1 MSREETALRGQ
12 HKAEVKVNPFHDLI
26 AGGVAGSASVIVGHP
41 FDTIKVRLQLS
52 SAASQ
57 QTSSTT
63 TSTSSTLAITT
74 PDGSSSK
81 YNYSFTTFRSLF
93 QGMAA
98 PLSSATLVN
107 AIIFASYGAFTR
119 VWENIFENG
128 KHPNDGELFHGTMTS
143 EGAVF
148 IERGEGGIHE
158 LIRSSIVDDAAAM
171 DKINNTIVVNNN
183 VDDLS
188 QVLKH
193 NKTYTKFGTDQS
205 MTGDDNISTTNE
217 KNDNNNKPPRVPQDT
232 LKIFACGSAAGALQ
246 AFVICPMEHIK
257 CRLQIQSVPP
267 PPTTT
272 TTTTN
277 ATTNATTKTTKPIH
291 RPQPAGPIELTKSII
306 KHHGLFHGLY
316 RGMGVTLWRETP
328 AFGMYFSTYDAI
340 KERVEQVLDDSSA
353 SHPIPSHAHAW
364 AASAL
369 AGGLSGAWTW
379 VIIYPF
385 DVIKT
390 SIQTSAL
397 DRQLQKSM
405 WTVGYELVDKHGWRH
420 MFRGLGV
427 TLIRAFPVNAIIFPT
442 YEFVLLQLGD
452 GR

>member
-57 QTSSTT
+57 PTSSTT
-63 TSTSSTLAITT
+63 TSTLSTLAIATTT
-74 PDGSSSK
+74 PTNNGGGSSSK

-158 LIRSSIVDDAAAM
+158 LIRRNSIPPSSSPSSSSSSEFTSSIIDDTATI

-188 QVLKH
+188 LELKH
-193 NKTYTKFGTDQS
+193 SFAAKAKQS
-205 MTGDDNISTTNE
+205 
-217 KNDNNNKPPRVPQDT
+217 
-232 LKIFACGSAAGALQ
+232 
-246 AFVICPMEHIK
+246 H
-257 CRLQIQSVPP
+257 
-267 PPTTT
+267 
-272 TTTTN
+272 
-277 ATTNATTKTTKPIH
+277 
-291 RPQPAGPIELTKSII
+291 
-306 KHHGLFHGLY
+306 
-316 RGMGVTLWRETP
+316 
-328 AFGMYFSTYDAI
+328 
-340 KERVEQVLDDSSA
+340 
-353 SHPIPSHAHAW
+353 W
-364 AASAL
+364 AAMFFTCSYV
-369 AGGLSGAWTW
+369 GG
-379 VIIYPF
+379 
-385 DVIKT
+385 
-390 SIQTSAL
+390 
-397 DRQLQKSM
+397 
-405 WTVGYELVDKHGWRH
+405 
-420 MFRGLGV
+420 
-427 TLIRAFPVNAIIFPT
+427 
-442 YEFVLLQLGD
+442 
-452 GR
+452 